1 MNCYLSLLDHILNNL
16 CLSGFSREYIA
27 YNHLRASIMKDWSCL
42 GHGILKLCG
51 VSLSQPFPLLKEKFF
66 MTLKGTLVNVL

>member
-1 MNCYLSLLDHILNNL
+1 MHLSRINVVNNL
-16 CLSGFSREYIA
+16 CFYGFSRVESI